1 MIQDL
6 KSNVENGVYQGLT
19 SIVVLVKDS
28 IYLEEYYNGATRKST
43 HDVRSVGK
51 TFASTL
57 LGMAI
62 ADRYLR
68 SEKQSLGEFY
78 DLRQYDNYDERKSS
92 VTLQDLL
99 TMSSSIVGYD
109 FDQDSPGNEELMY
122 PTENWVRFALDLPM
136 KPVGERKWQY
146 FTAGAVILGDVIH
159 QNVPGGL
166 ESYAERKLFNPLGIT
181 SQIWEYT
188 PQGVANTAGGIEM
201 TSLDFAKYGLLYAQ
215 LGRWKGDQLLPAEWV
230 NKSFTHHLSIPDRQN
245 EYYGYLFWNKT
256 YLVGERE
263 LETYYCSGNGG
274 NKIFVFP
281 ELEVVIVVTATAYG
295 RYQGHKQA
303 DEIVE
308 QYLLPAL
315 MGRDEYQLDS
325 E

>member
-6 KSNVENGVYQGLT
+6 KSNVENGVYQDLT

-62 ADRYLR
+62 ADGYLR

-78 DLRQYDNYDERKSS
+78 DLRQYENYDERKSS

-109 FDQDSPGNEELMY
+109 FDQDSPGNEALMY
-122 PTENWVRFALDLPM
+122 PTENWVHFALDLPM

-201 TSLDFAKYGLLYAQ
+201 TSGLSSKY
-215 LGRWKGDQLLPAEWV
+215 
-230 NKSFTHHLSIPDRQN
+230 
-245 EYYGYLFWNKT
+245 
-256 YLVGERE
+256 
-263 LETYYCSGNGG
+263 
-274 NKIFVFP
+274 
-281 ELEVVIVVTATAYG
+281 
-295 RYQGHKQA
+295 RY
-303 DEIVE
+303 I
-308 QYLLPAL
+308 
-315 MGRDEYQLDS
+315 
-325 E
+325 